1 MSSTAPECTHS
12 TVRIFPNNVLPCPVV
27 HQQNLRTTHGMTQ
40 PPPYAAHFLF
50 NTNENPLNFLTP
62 SKQRLI
68 AIAIRCKFPTPSK
81 QRPIGISIRYKFRF
95 FAPSPYR
102 GLLAQGAVSAR
113 SPLVTHHPRL
123 VTRSSSFAAH
133 HRPTQSLAK
142 QNRKSTQ
149 LTENNQQQPKSIAS
163 FCRFF
168 RPHSTLP

>member
-62 SKQRLI
+62 SKQR
-68 AIAIRCKFPTPSK
+68 
-81 QRPIGISIRYKFRF
+81 PIGISIRYKFRL

-102 GLLAQGAVSAR
+102 GLLAQGAASAR
-113 SPLVTHHPRL
+113 SPFVTHHPRL